1 MRLKKYKK
9 ITQLTKKFKFSDF
22 DLLTNYGLLTGD
34 TNLFKTITI
43 IELIESIRNIPGD
56 IIEFGVWNGNT
67 SLLIKKILD
76 IKKIKKKVFLFD
88 HFQGLKHYTK
98 KDPKISHVYKD
109 SYVAPKKKI
118 NSFINFFNFKNIKII
133 DKDATKISHHDLKN
147 FKFSLAILD
156 MDLYLPTIT
165 ALNAIEKKISKNG
178 IIVFD
183 EANKTLWEGEK
194 KAMNEFLKKNPKK
207 YHKTIISKSKQPD
220 VILKKIK

>member
-76 IKKIKKKVFLFD
+76 IKNIKKKVLLFD
-88 HFQGLKHYTK
+88 HFKGLKHYTK
-98 KDPKISHVYKD
+98 KDPKTSHAYKD
-109 SYVAPKKKI
+109 SYIASKKKI
-118 NSFINFFNFKNIKII
+118 KSFINFFNFKNIKII

-183 EANKTLWEGEK
+183 EANKTLWDGEK

-207 YHKTIISKSKQPD
+207 YHKIIISKSKQPD

>member
-1 MRLKKYKK
+1 M
-9 ITQLTKKFKFSDF
+9 
-22 DLLTNYGLLTGD
+22 LLL
-34 TNLFKTITI
+34 
-43 IELIESIRNIPGD
+43 
-56 IIEFGVWNGNT
+56 
-67 SLLIKKILD
+67 
-76 IKKIKKKVFLFD
+76 
-88 HFQGLKHYTK
+88 
-98 KDPKISHVYKD
+98 
-109 SYVAPKKKI
+109 KKI

-207 YHKTIISKSKQPD
+207 YHKIIISKSKQPD

>member
-76 IKKIKKKVFLFD
+76 IKNIKKRVL
-88 HFQGLKHYTK
+88 
-98 KDPKISHVYKD
+98 
-109 SYVAPKKKI
+109 
-118 NSFINFFNFKNIKII
+118 
-133 DKDATKISHHDLKN
+133 
-147 FKFSLAILD
+147 
-156 MDLYLPTIT
+156 
-165 ALNAIEKKISKNG
+165 
-178 IIVFD
+178 
-183 EANKTLWEGEK
+183 
-194 KAMNEFLKKNPKK
+194 
-207 YHKTIISKSKQPD
+207 
-220 VILKKIK
+220 